1 MIGRLPARFPRPL
14 AAMCGVLLALGLAA
28 CGKTNDPSSAENN
41 GVYIQAGPITY
52 QLEVSRQLNPYAT
65 EDSQYVKG
73 VPTGQGSVSAN
84 QLWYG
89 VFLWAKNQTN
99 SPQRTARVS
108 QFDILDTVGN
118 HYHPIVLNTS
128 ANPFAWG
135 SEVLAPG
142 AVEPGPGTIA
152 ADGPT
157 QGSLL
162 LFKLSQSVYS
172 NRPLELEIRS
182 PSGQVQATIML
193 DL

>member
-1 MIGRLPARFPRPL
+1 
-14 AAMCGVLLALGLAA
+14 MCGVLLALGLTA
-28 CGKTNDPSSAENN
+28 CGTSNDPTSAENN

-52 QLEVSRQLNPYAT
+52 QLEVSRQLNQYAT
-65 EDSQYVKG
+65 EDSQYIKG
-73 VPTGQGSVSAN
+73 VPAGQGSISAN

-89 VFLWAKNQTN
+89 VFLWAKNQTDR
-99 SPQRTARVS
+99 PQRTARAS
-108 QFDILDTVGN
+108 QFDIVDTVGN

-128 ANPFAWG
+128 ANAFAWG
-135 SEVLAPG
+135 SEVLAPD

-162 LFKLSQSVYS
+162 LFKLNQSVYS

-182 PSGQVQATIML
+182 PSGKVEATVML